1 MRNEFIIPIGLMV
14 VWVVSESHGSL
25 GTDQSQKTQGFVT
38 LSHPA
43 DFVTLSQSAENRR
56 EGVTDSGYAYLTHFE
71 RSNIS
76 LKETKPDGVDSN
88 SNGLDCCLRN
98 NERKIQWFSAV

>member
-1 MRNEFIIPIGLMV
+1 MRNGFIVLIGLMV

-25 GTDQSQKTQGFVT
+25 GTDQSQKTQSFVT

-43 DFVTLSQSAENRR
+43 DFVTLSQSAENRTKS
-56 EGVTDSGYAYLTHFE
+56 VTDSGYAYLTHFE

-76 LKETKPDGVDSN
+76 LKETKPDGVDPN
-88 SNGLDCCLRN
+88 SKSLDYCLRN
-98 NERKIQWFSAV
+98 NERKIRWFSAG